1 MKKKILSLILCCFIA
16 SGFNSVQ
23 ALAASTDS
31 LQNQIDSN
39 KNKINDL
46 QDQKDQVQNAKSQQN
61 DQLKTIQDQLDKKI
75 SDLKASQAKVDTYQ
89 GKIDTLQGK
98 INSIQSNI
106 NKISKDIDDVQK
118 NIEEKKQEE
127 AEKKELLGKRLR
139 NAYKT
144 SMGEQL
150 LGVVLGSDDLND
162 LIEKITTI
170 TTIIQKDNELIEEVK
185 DIQKDLAQKEKDL
198 SAKKA
203 DMDAQKN
210 QVLVEQNELKDTQ
223 QALLQERNANKQQ
236 YDELSSL
243 KNQKDSVI
251 NSLSDSEKKL
261 AQKIGELEEDNK
273 DAQDEIDRQIAEI
286 NNKSGSDTSN
296 SEASKGQSFIWPAS
310 GPITDPF
317 GWRIHPIKHTES
329 FHTGMDIGAS
339 LGSAV
344 RASKSGTV
352 AVVETSNLVYG
363 HMIIIDHGNG
373 VQTMYGHMRSVNVS
387 VGQKVSQG
395 QVIASVGSEG
405 IYSTGPHLHFE
416 IRINGQA
423 VNPAGY
429 LGK

>member
-1 MKKKILSLILCCFIA
+1 MKKKILSLILCFFIT

-23 ALAASTDS
+23 AIAATTDS
-31 LQNQIDSN
+31 LQNQINSN
-39 KNKINDL
+39 KDKIDDL
-46 QDQKDQVQNAKSQQN
+46 EDQKDQIKDAKNQQS
-61 DQLKTIQDQLDKKI
+61 DQLKTIQDQLDKKVN
-75 SDLKASQAKVDTYQ
+75 DLKASQTKVDTYQ
-89 GKIDTLQGK
+89 GKIDNLQGK

-106 NKISKDIDDVQK
+106 NKVSNEIGTVQK
-118 NIEEKKQEE
+118 SIEEKKQEE
-127 AEKKELLGKRLR
+127 IEKKELLGKRLR
-139 NAYKT
+139 NAYKI
-144 SMGEQL
+144 SLGEQL

-162 LIEKITTI
+162 FIEKITTI
-170 TTIIQKDNELIEEVK
+170 TTIIEKDNELIEEVK
-185 DIQKDLAQKEKDL
+185 DIQKDLTQKEKDL

-223 QALLQERNANKQQ
+223 QALLQERNENKQK
-236 YDELSSL
+236 YDELSAL
-243 KNQKDSVI
+243 RNQKNSVI
-251 NSLSDSEKKL
+251 NSLSDSEKQL
-261 AQKIGELEEDNK
+261 AEKIDKLEEDNK
-273 DAQDEIDRQIAEI
+273 DTKDEIDRIIAGI
-286 NNKSGSDTSN
+286 NSKGDSDTSN

-317 GWRIHPIKHTES
+317 GPRVHPTKHIVS
-329 FHTGMDIGAS
+329 FHTGLDIGAPM
-339 LGSAV
+339 GANV
-344 RASKSGTV
+344 KASKSGTV
-352 AVVETSNLVYG
+352 VVVETKNVAYG

-405 IYSTGPHLHFE
+405 YSTGPHLHFE
-416 IRINGQA
+416 IRIGGQA